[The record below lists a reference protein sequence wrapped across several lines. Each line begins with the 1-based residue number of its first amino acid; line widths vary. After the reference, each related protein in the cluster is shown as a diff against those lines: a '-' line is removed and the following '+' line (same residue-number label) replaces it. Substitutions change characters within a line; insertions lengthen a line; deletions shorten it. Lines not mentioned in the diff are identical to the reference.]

1 MSDFEDELRSTLADA
16 ARKRQADDAASRKA
30 RLKADDE
37 RTRHGEQVRAA
48 AGPAFEAAKRVLS
61 EQDIRAEDEAAAQTL
76 TLTLLNVQGRPTFSV
91 KIVGSEARIS
101 SSGGGER
108 RFPADELTQ
117 ETVQKH
123 LAPWLTEVV
132 ARGHSA

>member
-1 MSDFEDELRSTLADA
+1 MTDFEDELRSTLEKA
-16 ARKRQADDAASRKA
+16 ARKRQADNDASKKA
-30 RLKADDE
+30 RLRADDE
-37 RTRHGEQVRAA
+37 RMRHGEQVRAA

-61 EQDIRAEDEAAAQTL
+61 EQGIRAEDEAAAQSL

-91 KIVGSEARIS
+91 KIIASEARIS
-101 SSGGGER
+101 SSGNGER

-117 ETVQKH
+117 EAVQKH

-132 ARGHSA
+132 AGGHSA